1 MRSQAMLKVRK
12 NGVIKGGDI
21 YLEYNPDNEL
31 LHYFGHVKV
40 GFGPVTKKFQ
50 TDDFY
55 RIEKE
60 SMRSDSIH
68 VGKKISEDGVI
79 LTIVTVH
86 DDYAVISFDS
96 DDIDGIL
103 TVSRK
108 DEYISAIALNAEG
121 KYRGYNIKVDAYL
134 A

>member
-1 MRSQAMLKVRK
+1 
-12 NGVIKGGDI
+12 
-21 YLEYNPDNEL
+21 
-31 LHYFGHVKV
+31 
-40 GFGPVTKKFQ
+40 
-50 TDDFY
+50 
-55 RIEKE
+55 
-60 SMRSDSIH
+60 MRSDSIFS
-68 VGKKISEDGVI
+68 GKKISEENVI
-79 LTIVTVH
+79 LTVLTVH

-108 DEYISAIALNAEG
+108 DEYISATSLNAEG

>member
-1 MRSQAMLKVRK
+1 MLKVRK

-21 YLEYNPDNEL
+21 YLDYNPENEL
-31 LHYFGHVKV
+31 LHYSGHIKV
-40 GFGPVTKKFQ
+40 GFGPVNKKFEVN
-50 TDDFY
+50 DFY
-55 RIEKE
+55 HIQKDL
-60 SMRSDSIH
+60 MRSDSIFS
-68 VGKKISEDGVI
+68 GKKISEEGVI
-79 LTIVTVH
+79 LTVLTVH

-108 DEYISAIALNAEG
+108 DEYISATSLNAEG